1 MATTTDQFG
10 PATRICYLRYDRL
23 YKVLPTHTCS
33 TVLTDSHRRAR
44 FAACFYAADITV
56 HTHYSSI
63 AFSGYLE
70 TANDAALLSATIF
83 IHRLFAEFL
92 SILREQT
99 SETLEDK
106 MTSTE

>member
-1 MATTTDQFG
+1 MATTTDQG
-10 PATRICYLRYDRL
+10 EPANQASYLWYDCL
-23 YKVLPTHTCS
+23 YKVLSTYTCS
-33 TVLTDSHRRAR
+33 TVLTDSQSRAK
-44 FAACFYAADITV
+44 FAVSFYATDITV
-56 HTHYSSI
+56 HTRYSSI